1 MLILTRKSGEGI
13 LIGNDIM
20 VKIFEI
26 EGDRVK
32 IGIDAPKSMKVLRQ
46 ELYEDISRENKMA
59 ASTGKA
65 AFDKLLKNL
74 KEENSH
80 SG

>member
-13 LIGNDIM
+13 LIGNDI
-20 VKIFEI
+20 VIKIFEI

-59 ASTGKA
+59 ASAGKA

-80 SG
+80 NR

>member
-13 LIGNDIM
+13 LIGNDI
-20 VKIFEI
+20 VIKIFEI

-59 ASTGKA
+59 ASAGEA

-80 SG
+80 NR